1 LKRALFLI
9 ILSLAL
15 VASGCAGQQ
24 VTTPRVPASTA
35 TAIAVAPVP
44 TGFSS
49 SNPVQANTTVAFTE
63 TVNDSGQGNAQYSVK
78 LTLEEVLRGNAAM
91 QKMTQDIPFYI
102 VTIPNDRE
110 FLLVRFNYK
119 LIGAS
124 PSGVSR
130 LVDRNLFELYN
141 DGSISPADNEYILGP
156 TPDFY
161 GNIGAGGSVD
171 GWIAYTIPKNA
182 SDVLLVYGRTF
193 AGNGGIWFTV

>member
-9 ILSLAL
+9 ILSLTL

-24 VTTPRVPASTA
+24 VTTPRTPASTV

-44 TGFSS
+44 PGFSS
-49 SNPVQANTTVAFTE
+49 SNPVPANTTVAFTE
-63 TVNDSGQGNAQYSVK
+63 SVNDSGQGNAQYSVK
-78 LTLEEVLRGNAAM
+78 LTLEEVLSGNAAM

-102 VTIPNDRE
+102 VNIPNDRE
-110 FLLVRFNYK
+110 FLLVRFNYS
-119 LIGAS
+119 LMGTS

-130 LVDRNLFELYN
+130 LVDRNPFELYN
-141 DGSISPADNEYILGP
+141 GGSISPADNEYILGP

-161 GNIGAGGSVD
+161 GNIGTGGSVD

-193 AGNGGIWFTV
+193 AGNGGIWFKV